1 MTTAPVRFGYGFD
14 FRNPAA
20 WRRPYADLYAEHL
33 EFIAYTESLGFGGIW
48 LAEHHGIDDGYL
60 PSPLVVGAAVAARTT
75 TMRIST
81 GVALAPH
88 YHPVRLAEDVAV
100 LDALSNGRVELALGI
115 GYLASEASAYGFDR
129 RDRAR
134 ISDEVLQIVRPL
146 LRGETVTFGGEI
158 FSITDARVTPEPVQE
173 PGIPVFVGA
182 AKEPGRRRAA
192 RFGDGYI
199 GRVDNYPH
207 YLAEVRACGR
217 DERDARF
224 VAMDEMW
231 LVVSEDPPRTFAEVA
246 PHAYYQINAYAQ
258 WAAELDWSFP
268 QMDFE
273 TFTKSGILKV
283 LAPDETISLLRS
295 KLDAAPL
302 EGYCMQAPAGYPLA
316 RLAEHAEL
324 FASKVLPAFR

>member
-1 MTTAPVRFGYGFD
+1 MTTTPVRFGYGFD

-20 WRRPYADLYAEHL
+20 WRRPYADVYAEHL
-33 EFIAYTESLGFGGIW
+33 EFIALTESLGFGGVW

-60 PSPLVVGAAVAARTT
+60 PSPLVVGAAIAARTT

-88 YHPVRLAEDVAV
+88 YHPVRLAEDAAV
-100 LDALSNGRVELALGI
+100 LDVLSNGRTELAVGI

-134 ISDEVLQIVRPL
+134 ISDELLQIVRRL
-146 LRGETVTFGGEI
+146 LRGDTVTFDGEI
-158 FSITDARVTPEPVQE
+158 FSIADARVTPTPVQE
-173 PGIPVFVGA
+173 PIPLFVGA
-182 AKEPGRRRAA
+182 AKRAGRRRAA
-192 RFGDGYI
+192 RYGDGYI
-199 GRVDNYPH
+199 GRVDNYPE
-207 YLAEVRACGR
+207 YLEEVRACGR

-224 VAMDEMW
+224 VAMDDMW
-231 LVVSEDPPRTFAEVA
+231 LLVSDDPERTFHEVA
-246 PHAYYQINAYAQ
+246 PHAYYQINAYAE

-283 LAPDETISLLRS
+283 LTPDEAIALIRP
-295 KLDAAPL
+295 KLAAAPV
-302 EGYCMQAPAGYPLA
+302 EGYCMQAPAGYPLS

-324 FASKVLPAFR
+324 FARKVLPAFR